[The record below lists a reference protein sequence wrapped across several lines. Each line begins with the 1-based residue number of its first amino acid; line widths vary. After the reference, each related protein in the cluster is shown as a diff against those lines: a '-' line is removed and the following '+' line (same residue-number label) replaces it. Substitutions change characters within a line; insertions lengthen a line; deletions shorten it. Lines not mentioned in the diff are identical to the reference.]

1 MNMTQKEQN
10 NDLRS
15 NEHAQKL
22 GLGVS
27 CGENKISG
35 QQRYMSAHC
44 CCLGFLSLL
53 GDTGRSPI
61 HQSIGGEKIG

>member
-1 MNMTQKEQN
+1 MSQKEQN

-15 NEHAQKL
+15 NEQAKKL

-27 CGENKISG
+27 CGEDKISG

-44 CCLGFLSLL
+44 RCLGFLSLL
-53 GDTGRSPI
+53 VDTGRSPI